1 MTKPPKIDRKVL
13 KQPDSF
19 QTKGRTTIGWLAER
33 RVTIAPLIGVFIA
46 VGALLY
52 GLDWWK
58 ESKLSGAWKSYYDAT
73 KLPEPQKW
81 EDLKT
86 VYARFKGTRPGLFA
100 ALSLADHFYNDA
112 KNATLKEASLTLPVG
127 LQDTVK
133 SASEWYAS
141 ALQFGEL
148 LPTERQLVGINLGH
162 SHELGGNLDMA
173 GEEYKKAA
181 DVAGGDAKAYAM
193 LNQARV
199 LELKKDSG
207 KAVEMYEKVA
217 SEFGTTEFGKMAK
230 NQIRRLKSPLFQ
242 NAPEGGKAQE
252 TGKKG

>member
-13 KQPDSF
+13 KGPDTF
-19 QTKGRTTIGWLAER
+19 QTKGRTTLGWLAER
-33 RVTIAPLIGVFIA
+33 RVTILPVILVFVA
-46 VGALLY
+46 VAALLY
-52 GLDWWK
+52 GLDWYK
-58 ESKLSGAWKSYYDAT
+58 ENKLSGAWKSFYDAT

-86 VYARFKGTRPGLFA
+86 VYVRFKGTRPGLFA

-112 KNATLKEASLTLPVG
+112 KSATLKEASLTLPSG
-127 LQDTVK
+127 LQETVK
-133 SASEWYAS
+133 SAAEWYGS

-148 LPTERQLVGINLGH
+148 LPTERQLVEINLGH
-162 SHELGGNLDMA
+162 SHELAGNLDLA
-173 GEEYKKAA
+173 NEAYRKAA
-181 DVAGGDAKAYAM
+181 EVAGGDAKAYAM

-207 KAVEMYEKVA
+207 KAVEMYEKIA

-230 NQIRRLKSPLFQ
+230 NQVRRLKSPLFQ
-242 NAPEGGKAQE
+242 NTSDGKTAD